1 VFDYFY
7 GAQAEQFSFYRVPK
21 VLFTRDQFKY
31 LSAEAKT
38 LYGIMLDKLD
48 LSIKN
53 HWVDEKGR
61 VYIIYTIEQ
70 IMEDMNCADQKATKL
85 LDELEKK
92 YGLIERKRQGLG
104 KPNLIFVK
112 NFITGVDNIVETRIK
127 NRENHGS
134 GAVNITTLDYP
145 KSRGINT
152 NNNNT
157 DNNETNPI
165 LSGCDTDGMR
175 SRADYEKYFRESLSI
190 DILIHDTIG
199 EEETILGILDIL
211 VDVCCSKRKMI
222 RIAGD
227 DKPIEVVKGRFMKLD
242 SEHIRYVLSCLR
254 ENTSDVRN
262 IKQYLMAALYNAP
275 ATISPYYQAK
285 VNYDF
290 YGNRGGTSRKP
301 VVYDYSC
308 DPEDSL

>member
-1 VFDYFY
+1 MFDYFY

-21 VLFTRDQFKY
+21 VLFTKDQFKY

-38 LYGIMLDKLD
+38 LYGIMLDRLD

-53 HWVDEKGR
+53 HWVDENGR

-70 IMEDMNCADQKATKL
+70 IMADMNCADQKASKL

-112 NFITGVDNIVETRIK
+112 NFITGVDNRVETRIK
-127 NRENHGS
+127 NRENHDS
-134 GAVNITTLDYP
+134 RAVNITIPDYP
-145 KSRGINT
+145 KSRGNYTDI
-152 NNNNT
+152 NNT
-157 DNNETNPI
+157 DDSNTDPI
-165 LSGCDTDGMR
+165 LSGCESDEMR
-175 SRADYEKYFRESLSI
+175 TRMDYERYFREALSI
-190 DILIHDTIG
+190 DILLQDNSLA
-199 EEETILGILDIL
+199 EESILGILDIL

-227 DKPIEVVKGRFMKLD
+227 DKPIEVVKSRLMKLD
-242 SEHIRYVLSCLR
+242 AEHIRYVLECMK
-254 ENTSDVRN
+254 ENTTDVWN
-262 IKQYLMAALYNAP
+262 IRQYLLTALYNAP
-275 ATISPYYQAK
+275 STIDAYYQAK

-290 YGNRGGTSRKP
+290 YGGGIEEHRGAEASG
-301 VVYDYSC
+301 YSL
-308 DPEDSL
+308 PFGGKL